1 MAVISGNNLCLLE
14 TNLQSRPLSSPM
26 KKEYFDDKLI
36 GIYIYAISLLEFIH
50 FLEFVLYGIH

>member
-1 MAVISGNNLCLLE
+1 
-14 TNLQSRPLSSPM
+14 M